1 MIKVIVFATCSVAAT
16 IMALSAL
23 GLAGRSAAQDADPA
37 ELVTDFHTIFGE
49 HHARAVHAKG
59 VVLDATF
66 EPTEEARQLSKASVF
81 AGKVPATVRLSDTTG
96 IPEIP
101 DADSHAS
108 PHGLAMK
115 FQLGDGSEMDMVT
128 HSFNG
133 FPAATAAEFD
143 KFLKAAAASGPGTA
157 KPTPIEQYL
166 QTHPNAVPFVTQQNP
181 PPESLATTTYFGVN
195 AFAFVDASGKK
206 TFVRYRFVPEAGDK
220 YLESAEAASKGPDYL
235 MDEIGE
241 RVAKGPVAFDWFA
254 QIAQSGDKADD
265 PSTPWPE
272 DRQLVKLGT
281 LTITGMAADQDG
293 LGKSLL
299 FLPNNVPDGMEP
311 VDPMID
317 VRSAAY
323 PISFGERQ

>member
-1 MIKVIVFATCSVAAT
+1 MIKVKVFATCSVAAT

-23 GLAGRSAAQDADPA
+23 GLAGRSAAQDVDSA
-37 ELVTDFHTIFGE
+37 ELVKDIHAIFGE

-81 AGKVPATVRLSDTTG
+81 AGKVPAMVRLSDTTG

-133 FPAATAAEFD
+133 FPAATAAQFD
-143 KFLKAAAASGPGTA
+143 TFLKAAAASGPGAA
-157 KPTPIEQYL
+157 KPTPIEIYL
-166 QTHPNAVPFVTQQNP
+166 QAHPNAVPFVTQQNP

-206 TFVRYRFVPEAGDK
+206 TTVRYRFVPKAGEK
-220 YLESAEAASKGPDYL
+220 YLDAASAASKGPNYL
-235 MDEIGE
+235 MDEIAE
-241 RVAKGPVAFDWFA
+241 RVAKAPVMFDWFA
-254 QIAQSGDKADD
+254 QLAEPGDKADD

-272 DRQLVKLGT
+272 NRPLVKLGT
-281 LTITGMAADQDG
+281 LTLTAMAADQAA
-293 LGKSLL
+293 LNKSLL
-299 FLPNNVPDGMEP
+299 FLPNNVPDGIEA
-311 VDPMID
+311 VDPMIE
-317 VRSAAY
+317 VRSQAY
-323 PISFGERQ
+323 PISFSERQ